1 MSRYPTLRLAALH
14 QLAEVKNQ
22 LAADADF
29 LASEEC
35 PYDNETKELL
45 SELLAQK
52 VVEVAVE
59 KVVQATPGRGRPSK
73 EIKLSEEDQQ
83 AVIDGIKATM
93 AELDEMSKK
102 EGLETS
108 ERIQIAKTRTS
119 LLDQLLKMQERH
131 YSVTKQQEFIE
142 TTIGILTD
150 LVGERERE
158 VMLSRLEQYR

>member
-1 MSRYPTLRLAALH
+1 
-14 QLAEVKNQ
+14 
-22 LAADADF
+22 
-29 LASEEC
+29 
-35 PYDNETKELL
+35 
-45 SELLAQK
+45 
-52 VVEVAVE
+52 
-59 KVVQATPGRGRPSK
+59 
-73 EIKLSEEDQQ
+73 
-83 AVIDGIKATM
+83 M